1 MFFPTFRV
9 KNSSTMSNTSLPPL
23 TNPIPTEP
31 AEESAVSNNY
41 FTAIGALILSLV
53 FLLGVPGNL
62 FIVWSIL
69 ARCRQRSVTT
79 LLILNLACADGFLMA
94 LTIFFIIYL
103 VMQTWVFGNTMCKIV
118 FYLCNSNM
126 YASIFLITLMSV
138 HRLLAVVF
146 PHTLYR
152 LITRKVVRRVILGTW
167 MFVMVI
173 SIPSLVFRAATAQN
187 KTKVVCAPNHTLS
200 EHVRLQYT
208 TETVAGFIIPY
219 AIIITSYVL
228 ILKRLRETR
237 FQRNVRSEKLILAI
251 VIMFGLFWLPYHVIN
266 MIQVAAAWYPKDSAT
281 RKRLY
286 GMAES
291 TRAVTS
297 TLAFISSCAN
307 PVLYT
312 FAGKSYIKNNGFA
325 FMAKLFEGTSSE
337 QTGTKS
343 TQFTAKD
350 DLGKNNVDSEN
361 HTLASPLQNR
371 C

>member
-1 MFFPTFRV
+1 MTQE
-9 KNSSTMSNTSLPPL
+9 KD
-23 TNPIPTEP
+23 
-31 AEESAVSNNY
+31 SAVSNNY

-94 LTIFFIIYL
+94 LTIFFIMYL
-103 VMQTWVFGNTMCKIV
+103 VMQSWVFGNTMCKIV

-138 HRLLAVVF
+138 NRLLAIVF
-146 PHTLYR
+146 PHTLYH

-173 SIPSLVFRAATAQN
+173 SIPSLVFRAVTAQN
-187 KTKVVCAPNHTLS
+187 KTKLVCAPNHTLS
-200 EHVRLQYT
+200 EHVSTL
-208 TETVAGFIIPY
+208 TVAGFIIPY

-228 ILKRLRETR
+228 ILKRLRET
-237 FQRNVRSEKLILAI
+237 
-251 VIMFGLFWLPYHVIN
+251 
-266 MIQVAAAWYPKDSAT
+266 
-281 RKRLY
+281 RLY

-361 HTLASPLQNR
+361 HTVNPSTLK
-371 C
+371 

>member
-1 MFFPTFRV
+1 
-9 KNSSTMSNTSLPPL
+9 MSNTSPPPL

-31 AEESAVSNNY
+31 AEDSAVSNNY

-94 LTIFFIIYL
+94 LTIFFIMYL
-103 VMQTWVFGNTMCKIV
+103 VMQSWVFGNTMCKIV

-138 HRLLAVVF
+138 NRLLAIVF
-146 PHTLYR
+146 PHTLYH

-173 SIPSLVFRAATAQN
+173 SIPSLVFRAVTAQN
-187 KTKVVCAPNHTLS
+187 KTKLV
-200 EHVRLQYT
+200 LQYT

-228 ILKRLRETR
+228 ILKRLRET
-237 FQRNVRSEKLILAI
+237 
-251 VIMFGLFWLPYHVIN
+251 
-266 MIQVAAAWYPKDSAT
+266 
-281 RKRLY
+281 RLY

-337 QTGTKS
+337 QTGTKIRLER
-343 TQFTAKD
+343 Q
-350 DLGKNNVDSEN
+350 G
-361 HTLASPLQNR
+361 R
-371 C
+371 W

>member
-1 MFFPTFRV
+1 RRTHTMNNISVSFLTGPETTPDPDEENAV
-9 KNSSTMSNTSLPPL
+9 KN
-23 TNPIPTEP
+23 
-31 AEESAVSNNY
+31 NY
-41 FTAIGALILSLV
+41 STAIGALIFSLV

-62 FIVWSIL
+62 FVVWSIL

-94 LTIFFIIYL
+94 LSIFFIIL
-103 VMQTWVFGNTMCKIV
+103 LALRTWIFGNAMCKIV

-126 YASIFLITLMSV
+126 YASVFLITLMSV
-138 HRLLAVVF
+138 NRLLAVVF
-146 PHTLYR
+146 PHTLYH

-167 MFVMVI
+167 VLVI
-173 SIPSLVFRAATAQN
+173 VILKEDIFD
-187 KTKVVCAPNHTLS
+187 VCLFLLKCGICLFEYAF
-200 EHVRLQYT
+200 Q
-208 TETVAGFIIPY
+208 TVAGFIIPY

-237 FQRNVRSEKLILAI
+237 FQRNFRSEKLILAI
-251 VIMFGLFWLPYHVIN
+251 VIMFGLFWLPYHVVN
-266 MIQVAAAWYPKDSAT
+266 MIRVLRDIADLTRAVAAA
-281 RKRLY
+281 
-286 GMAES
+286 
-291 TRAVTS
+291 
-297 TLAFISSCAN
+297 LAFISSCAN

-337 QTGTKS
+337 TETK
-343 TQFTAKD
+343 TTRFTAKD

-361 HTLASPLQNR
+361 HTLASTLQNR

>member
-1 MFFPTFRV
+1 
-9 KNSSTMSNTSLPPL
+9 MSNMSLPPL
-23 TNPIPTEP
+23 TNPTPEP
-31 AEESAVSNNY
+31 EGSAVSNTY

-69 ARCRQRSVTT
+69 ARTRQRSVTT

-103 VMQTWVFGNTMCKIV
+103 VMQTWVFGNAMCKIV

-126 YASIFLITLMSV
+126 YASIVLITLMSV
-138 HRLLAVVF
+138 NRLLAIVF

-152 LITRKVVRRVILGTW
+152 LITRKVVRRMILGTW
-167 MFVMVI
+167 VFVMVI
-173 SIPSLVFRAATAQN
+173 SIPSLVFRRIRQDF
-187 KTKVVCAPNHTLS
+187 
-200 EHVRLQYT
+200 VRFQYT

-237 FQRNVRSEKLILAI
+237 FQRNFRSEKLILAI
-251 VIMFGLFWLPYHVIN
+251 VIMFGLFWLPYHVVN
-266 MIQVAAAWYPKDSAT
+266 MIQVCKGIFSTNNPITTSN
-281 RKRLY
+281 LF
-286 GMAES
+286 S

-297 TLAFISSCAN
+297 TLAFMSSCAN

-312 FAGKSYIKNNGFA
+312 FAGKSYIKKNGFA
-325 FMAKLFEGTSSE
+325 FMAKLFEGISLD
-337 QTGTKS
+337 TGTKTTRLS
-343 TQFTAKD
+343 
-350 DLGKNNVDSEN
+350 
-361 HTLASPLQNR
+361 
-371 C
+371 